1 VPRTL
6 VIDNVQL
13 LRVQLLRNP
22 NGEAE
27 VYAEYALRAGGQ
39 VVQTVHK
46 QLTTV
51 VGPGRKQAVLALLDG
66 LAADAAAHEQV

>member
-1 VPRTL
+1 MPRTL

-13 LRVQLLRNP
+13 LRVQLLREP
-22 NGEAE
+22 GGEAQ

-46 QLTTV
+46 QLTPAL
-51 VGPGRKQAVLALLDG
+51 GAARKAAVLALLDG
-66 LAADAAAHEQV
+66 LAQDAAALEQV